1 MSDGDDG
8 KTLAPG
14 FLIAVPQLTDPNFAQ
29 SVVLLLQQNDDG
41 ALGLVINRESPIL
54 LRDLCKDHEITY
66 AGDPAKRVRV
76 GGPVQPEQGLVLYD
90 GEIDDPE
97 GRTVLTGLQVSAS
110 TKTLQHLCQDATIRF
125 HCFSGYAGWAPGQLE
140 REINEGSWILAPVD
154 PELVLGTPPNALWLA
169 SLNALGIDPSLIVPG
184 GGEVS

>member
-1 MSDGDDG
+1 MDDDRQH

-14 FLIAVPQLTDPNFAQ
+14 FLIAVPQLTDPNFKQ
-29 SVVLLLQQNDDG
+29 SVVLLLQQSDDG

-54 LRDLCKDHEITY
+54 LSELCKDHEISY

-90 GEIDDPE
+90 GGLDDPE
-97 GRTVLTGLQVSAS
+97 GRSVLDGLQVSAS
-110 TKTLQHLCQDATIRF
+110 TRTLQNLCQGAGIRF

-140 REINEGSWILAPVD
+140 QEINEGSWILAPVD
-154 PELVLGTPPNALWLA
+154 PVLVLDTPPDDLWLA
-169 SLNALGIDPSLIVPG
+169 TLSANGIDPSLIVPG
-184 GGEVS
+184 GSDVS